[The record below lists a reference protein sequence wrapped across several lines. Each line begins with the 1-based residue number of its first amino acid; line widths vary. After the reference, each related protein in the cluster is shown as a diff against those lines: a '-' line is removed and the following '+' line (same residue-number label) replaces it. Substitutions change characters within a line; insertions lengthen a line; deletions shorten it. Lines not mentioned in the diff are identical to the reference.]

1 MFICTEMAT
10 LGQISQENPCSWDI
24 ILHYCAQPLNWG
36 PAKSGVFSYKEHKW
50 QMGFADLSN
59 LSGPAGTEQNEVW
72 IQWVRDE
79 ARTVD
84 HSLRSQGM
92 GGRAEAGLGEK
103 GGVFISLLK
112 IGNSRACLMW

>member
-1 MFICTEMAT
+1 M
-10 LGQISQENPCSWDI
+10 
-24 ILHYCAQPLNWG
+24 
-36 PAKSGVFSYKEHKW
+36 
-50 QMGFADLSN
+50 
-59 LSGPAGTEQNEVW
+59 EQNEVW
-72 IQWVRDE
+72 MQWVREE

-84 HSLRSQGM
+84 HSLKSQGM